1 MDQFVVFGLART
13 GSTTLTRLLNLHP
26 QIRCLEEP
34 FNRDYHPE
42 YALRATDRESI
53 YTILDEIYQIHN
65 GIKHVADPD
74 EWPFG
79 NVELNYDLLDY
90 SGCKFIL
97 LRRLNILKRLVSQE
111 IADQT
116 GIWHFWEE
124 SDRDT
129 MRQATLRALN
139 ISKLRS
145 RLTEEGPFIAEC
157 RRRLK
162 SSGKQYYELTYESL
176 FGSRITRH
184 EQLAVVD
191 DVVAFL
197 ELPSFDADKRYGEVS
212 ELLEVSNTGSG
223 AQDMYRRILNIDE
236 IENELGHDGT
246 GWLFK

>member
-1 MDQFVVFGLART
+1 MHHFVIFCLART

-34 FNRDYHPE
+34 FNRDYHSE
-42 YALRATDRESI
+42 YALRVTDRESLCAA
-53 YTILDEIYQIHN
+53 LDEIYQIHN

-74 EWPFG
+74 GWPFE
-79 NVELNYDLLDY
+79 NVELNCDLLDC

-124 SDRDT
+124 SDRDA
-129 MRQATLRALN
+129 MRRATLKALN
-139 ISKLRS
+139 ISALRS
-145 RLTEEGPFIAEC
+145 KLAEEKPFLAAC

-162 SSGKQYYELTYESL
+162 SSGKQYYELAYESL

-184 EQLAVVD
+184 EQLSVVN

-197 ELPSFDADKRYGEVS
+197 GLPEFDVDKRYGEVS
-212 ELLEVSNTGSG
+212 ELLRVSNTGSG
-223 AQDMYRRILNIDE
+223 AQDMYHRIPNIEE
-236 IENELGHDGT
+236 IEIELGRDET

>member
-1 MDQFVVFGLART
+1 MHQFLVFCLART

-42 YALRATDRESI
+42 YAQRVTDRESLYAI
-53 YTILDEIYQIHN
+53 IDEIYQIHN

-79 NVELNYDLLDY
+79 NIELNYDLLDY

-97 LRRLNILKRLVSQE
+97 LRRLNVLKRLVSQE

-129 MRQATLRALN
+129 MCRATLKALN

-145 RLTEEGPFIAEC
+145 RLTEEKPFIAEC
-157 RRRLK
+157 RRRLE

-176 FGSRITRH
+176 FCSCITRH

-191 DVVAFL
+191 DVVTFL
-197 ELPSFDADKRYGEVS
+197 ELPTFDADKCYGEVS

-223 AQDMYRRILNIDE
+223 ARDIYRRIPNIDE
-236 IENELGHDGT
+236 IEIELGCDET